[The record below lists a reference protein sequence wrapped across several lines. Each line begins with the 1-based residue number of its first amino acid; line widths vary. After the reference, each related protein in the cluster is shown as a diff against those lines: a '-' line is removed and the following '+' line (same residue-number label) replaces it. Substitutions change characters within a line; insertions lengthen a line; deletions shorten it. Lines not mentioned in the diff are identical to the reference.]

1 MAIFEGLLSF
11 CNGCGNAKVRC
22 NGRGKKGKEALVC
35 VPKGFKHG
43 CLQVVAKSRCRT
55 HRPQTTTIAM
65 DAKPTK
71 HTQTLTLRKARG
83 IVRFWKG
90 WCGNPSGSRPNFFR
104 RQHLTFNKGGK
115 CGGAKQGIVQ
125 NISLMVGRG
134 SNHHHSWLGLTV
146 QQNLTPFF
154 EGGHGCPKLN
164 AQSFARMRN
173 QQSVH

>member
-1 MAIFEGLLSF
+1 MCPKF
-11 CNGCGNAKVRC
+11 C
-22 NGRGKKGKEALVC
+22 
-35 VPKGFKHG
+35 
-43 CLQVVAKSRCRT
+43 T
-55 HRPQTTTIAM
+55 
-65 DAKPTK
+65 DAKPYK

-90 WCGNPSGSRPNFFR
+90 WWSDNPSGSRPNFFG
-104 RQHLTFNKGGK
+104 RQHLTFDKGRAWMPEVERPEFRKDAKPTERSYGK

-125 NISLMVGRG
+125 KISLMVGRG

-173 QQSVH
+173 QQSVHKEARMP